1 MKPVSARWRVGLRVT
16 RVNPEAIGTVVEVNG
31 QLKVKW
37 DTGAT
42 SYYSLDQSPNICPVE
57 SEKVE

>member
-1 MKPVSARWRVGLRVT
+1 MEPASARWRVGQRIT
-16 RVNPEAIGTVVEVNG
+16 RIKPEAIGTVVEVDG
-31 QLKVKW
+31 LLKVKW

-42 SYYSLDQSPNICPVE
+42 SYYSLNQSGNICPVE